1 MKTIRERIDELAE
14 LKPEALALGATL
26 KAWGIGYL
34 EGTQAA
40 LDRMRMVAATI
51 PESVTKKRL
60 LDTLNREIEGAE
72 KAALEATQ

>member
-40 LDRMRMVAATI
+40 LDRMRMVAATT
-51 PESVTKKRL
+51 PESVTKQRL
-60 LDTLNREIEGAE
+60 LDMMKREIAAAE
-72 KAALEATQ
+72 KAALEATR